1 MFSES
6 ADLYD
11 LIYSS
16 FKDYSTEARQVAEII
31 RREHPSA
38 RTVLDVACGTGE
50 HARLLIEHYGFDVD
64 GLDLDPTFV
73 RIASEKL
80 PGTRVLRGDMTSFSI
95 GRRYDAILC
104 LFSSIGYVRTLENV
118 ARTLDCFRAHLAPGG
133 VVLVEP
139 WLPPGVLDPQ
149 RIGLNTA
156 EGDGIRVARMS
167 RIAVDG
173 RMSRIHFEYL
183 VGRNGAIEHF
193 AEVHELALFTREELL
208 SVFAETGYTVS
219 YDEAGPC
226 GRGLYIARVAA

>member
-38 RTVLDVACGTGE
+38 RTLLDVACGTGE
-50 HARLLIEHYGFDVD
+50 HARLLMEQFGFDVE

-73 RIASEKL
+73 RIASDKL
-80 PGTRVLRGDMTSFSI
+80 GTRVYEADMTSFSV
-95 GRRYDAILC
+95 GRRYDVIVC

-118 ARTLDCFRAHLAPGG
+118 ARTLACFRTHLAPGG

-139 WLPPGVLDPQ
+139 WFPPGVLDPQ
-149 RIGLNTA
+149 RISLNTA
-156 EGDGIRVARMS
+156 ERDGIRVARMS
-167 RIAVDG
+167 QVGVEG
-173 RMSRIHFEYL
+173 RLSRIHFEYL
-183 VGRNGAIEHF
+183 VGRNAAIEHF
-193 AEVHELALFTREELL
+193 VEVHELGLFTREELL
-208 SVFAETGYTVS
+208 SVFAEAGYTTS
-219 YDEAGPC
+219 FDETGPC
-226 GRGLYIARVAA
+226 GRGLYVARVAA